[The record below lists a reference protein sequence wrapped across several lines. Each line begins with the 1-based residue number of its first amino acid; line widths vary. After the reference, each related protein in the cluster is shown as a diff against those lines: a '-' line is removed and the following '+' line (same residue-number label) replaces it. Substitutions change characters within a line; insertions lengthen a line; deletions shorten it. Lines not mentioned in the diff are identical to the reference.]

1 VSGPPR
7 LLEVL
12 YSFDSGGSERI
23 GAVLATGLAARGWP
37 VEVAAT
43 HAGTGPVAD
52 ALATAG
58 IPCHGLDV
66 ERHGRLMRR
75 WAIFRLCRRLRP
87 EVLHIQHV
95 PMFLLCFWPA
105 WLAGVRHFVVTE
117 HTDYQLRTEPRIR
130 RRFRR
135 YARFATRVTV
145 IHEGLARYL
154 VDEVGVPDER
164 IRVVVNGVDSE
175 SFAPAARDPSIR
187 ALMGVEDPDAVVIGC
202 VARLHPDKDHATLI
216 RAFARMREAQP
227 RMPAHL
233 VLIGD
238 GQTRPEIEALIR
250 EAGLGASV
258 HLLGDRGD
266 VPRLM
271 PQFDVLALASRTEGL
286 PMVLLEA
293 MASGVPCVATAV
305 GGIPALLTD
314 GAGELVA
321 AGDVEG
327 FAAALGRYVCDERQR
342 RQAGMSAR
350 ERVLAGYRECDMIE
364 DYARE
369 LATA

>member
-1 VSGPPR
+1 
-7 LLEVL
+7 
-12 YSFDSGGSERI
+12 
-23 GAVLATGLAARGWP
+23 
-37 VEVAAT
+37 
-43 HAGTGPVAD
+43 
-52 ALATAG
+52 
-58 IPCHGLDV
+58 
-66 ERHGRLMRR
+66 
-75 WAIFRLCRRLRP
+75 
-87 EVLHIQHV
+87 
-95 PMFLLCFWPA
+95 
-105 WLAGVRHFVVTE
+105 
-117 HTDYQLRTEPRIR
+117 
-130 RRFRR
+130 
-135 YARFATRVTV
+135 
-145 IHEGLARYL
+145 
-154 VDEVGVPDER
+154 
-164 IRVVVNGVDSE
+164 
-175 SFAPAARDPSIR
+175 
-187 ALMGVEDPDAVVIGC
+187 
-202 VARLHPDKDHATLI
+202 
-216 RAFARMREAQP
+216 
-227 RMPAHL
+227 
-233 VLIGD
+233 
-238 GQTRPEIEALIR
+238 
-250 EAGLGASV
+250 V
-258 HLLGDRGD
+258 HLLGDRTD